1 MKIPN
6 ADRAYI
12 DRKKIESYTLNP
24 EHPYGKHKARVFA
37 AGLGLGLDHVDLLY
51 DNLMNAVQTLDAQ
64 PGLLD
69 ENGQRYTIE
78 FEMTGPDQKTG
89 IIRSAWN
96 VRPNEDFP
104 RYVTAYVVRRR
115 GNG

>member
-12 DRKKIESYTLNP
+12 DTGKLDSYTLNP
-24 EHPYGKHKARVFA
+24 DHPYGKHKARVFA
-37 AGLGLGLDHVDLLY
+37 AALGLTADHSRLLY
-51 DNLMNAVQTLDAQ
+51 DALINAVQTLDAQ

-69 ENGQRYTIE
+69 ENGQRYTID
-78 FEMTGPDQKTG
+78 FEMVGPNQKTAV
-89 IIRSAWN
+89 IRSAWN

-104 RYVTAYVVRRR
+104 RYVTAYVVRRTKD
-115 GNG
+115 G